1 METSEKTG
9 YKAINVLIEVVKM
22 LYADYLKYIEINP
35 QDPNKGKEKKRIK
48 KDQIKNKEKKKDI
61 FKIFIY
67 DFIKN
72 YK

>member
-1 METSEKTG
+1 MKEK
-9 YKAINVLIEVVKM
+9 K
-22 LYADYLKYIEINP
+22 
-35 QDPNKGKEKKRIK
+35 KKRIK